1 VSSSNSRLYS
11 SFNSTKFPPCYGNVI
26 TRKDNVF
33 EEKLIHPTSKE
44 VQQVIEWITKLKA
57 KDDYVRG
64 FEDARA
70 EAISSL
76 YGAIQ
81 ELEYLQKNVYDN
93 EFLYY
98 L

>member
-1 VSSSNSRLYS
+1 MGCCKL
-11 SFNSTKFPPCYGNVI
+11 FTTKEDNTFEQELKHPLSKDLEEVI
-26 TRKDNVF
+26 LWVN
-33 EEKLIHPTSKE
+33 
-44 VQQVIEWITKLKA
+44 KLKA

-70 EAISSL
+70 EAISSISN
-76 YGAIQ
+76 AVD
-81 ELEYLQKNVYDN
+81 ELEWLQKNVYDN